1 MERSVFYYTL
11 QKKISGRTTSEK
23 KSLHRQKTTMTELSY
38 FSAGSEEFLDSDLD
52 VGEYDMD
59 DEFMAPDLSEE
70 VSSEEEE
77 ELSPSKEVDE
87 LVADLRPDERDPPP
101 RSRKKTEF
109 FKVDYASADKG
120 HEADMAELES
130 DGSEFSMEE
139 EEDESY
145 APDQES
151 DYSMMSSDSDSMM

>member
-1 MERSVFYYTL
+1 
-11 QKKISGRTTSEK
+11 
-23 KSLHRQKTTMTELSY
+23 MTELSY

-52 VGEYDMD
+52 VGDYDMD
-59 DEFMAPDLSEE
+59 DEFMAPDEFMAADLSEE
-70 VSSEEEE
+70 VSSDEDEEMQ
-77 ELSPSKEVDE
+77 PSKEVDE

-109 FKVDYASADKG
+109 FKVDYAFADKG
-120 HEADMAELES
+120 HEADMAELEG
-130 DGSEFSMEE
+130 DGSELSMEE

-151 DYSMMSSDSDSMM
+151 DYSMMSSDSDSMMSENM

>member
-1 MERSVFYYTL
+1 
-11 QKKISGRTTSEK
+11 
-23 KSLHRQKTTMTELSY
+23 MTELSY

-52 VGEYDMD
+52 VGDYDLD

-109 FKVDYASADKG
+109 FN
-120 HEADMAELES
+120 
-130 DGSEFSMEE
+130 
-139 EEDESY
+139 
-145 APDQES
+145 
-151 DYSMMSSDSDSMM
+151 

>member
-1 MERSVFYYTL
+1 
-11 QKKISGRTTSEK
+11 
-23 KSLHRQKTTMTELSY
+23 MTELSY

-59 DEFMAPDLSEE
+59 DEFMTPDEFMAPDLSEE

-77 ELSPSKEVDE
+77 VLSPSKEVDE

-101 RSRKKTEF
+101 RSRKKTKF
-109 FKVDYASADKG
+109 FKVDYAFADKG
-120 HEADMAELES
+120 HEADMAELEA
-130 DGSEFSMEE
+130 DGSELSMEE